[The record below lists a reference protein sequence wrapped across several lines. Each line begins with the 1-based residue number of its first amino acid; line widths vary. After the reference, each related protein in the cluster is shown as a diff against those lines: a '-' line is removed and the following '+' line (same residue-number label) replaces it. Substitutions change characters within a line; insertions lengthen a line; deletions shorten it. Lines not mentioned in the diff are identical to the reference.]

1 MVESLDKSRK
11 IHTRLYTSSMVHESE
26 ENLLVTPKNVSN
38 QKKKKKNVK
47 SVLSKHKLPPMV
59 TEFFLLRRWQLNLT
73 IVPGF
78 MLALGQI
85 LFRTMSIS

>member
-38 QKKKKKNVK
+38 QKKKKKMLNLCFQ
-47 SVLSKHKLPPMV
+47 SINSLPGV
-59 TEFFLLRRWQLNLT
+59 QNFFFLGGGN
-73 IVPGF
+73 
-78 MLALGQI
+78 
-85 LFRTMSIS
+85 